1 MGTSAVAGVS
11 YLILLQL
18 FSRIV
23 TFALNTAL
31 ARGLGPQWY
40 AVANVQLQ
48 LVSATALF
56 LSREGLR
63 RACQRIY
70 TGGTGP
76 TLTYG
81 VNLAWL
87 SVPVTAIVALM
98 AGVYF
103 ADSAHSGG
111 AHELVGEDDYAW
123 AVWAMCGAAVI
134 ETCAEPAWLYA
145 QSNMHL
151 PERIIAEGAAL
162 GVRAAATAWLA
173 LHLRQGARAFGTAQ
187 LLYACAYGGLL
198 LALLWRRCSLRL
210 LLPRAHAGRLSPPP
224 AERALA
230 AQMCWQAAQK
240 YVLTEGERLVLMGIA
255 PLEQQGAFALV
266 SNLGSL
272 VARLL
277 LQPLEEMAYAHFS
290 RAASTSASAAATRND
305 GDAAAAAAAD
315 DDDDV
320 PPPLDAAAART
331 VHALLRGAAIFGGVF
346 LCFGPAYSWLL
357 LHLLYGAKWSST
369 DAPALLAYYCMH
381 VCAMALNGLSEAFV
395 HATATRPQLGAL
407 NRVMVV
413 FSAVYVALALGGMLY
428 GGSRGLIVA
437 NTTNMAMRTAY
448 SLRFIRR
455 AAAAAAASS
464 ATAASSTAAG
474 RATAAATTRLL
485 PHPLVVGSLIG
496 SALLTNAAGLVLGT
510 PSSPP
515 AHHALHVL
523 LGGGCLLGVG
533 VCVLRGE
540 REIIAGVRALR
551 RGGDRS
557 E

>member
-56 LSREGLR
+56 LLREGLR

-70 TGGTGP
+70 TGGAGP
-76 TLTYG
+76 TLSYG

-87 SVPVTAIVALM
+87 SVPVTASVALV

-123 AVWAMCGAAVI
+123 AVWAMCSAAVI
-134 ETCAEPAWLYA
+134 EACAEPAWLYA

-151 PERIIAEGAAL
+151 PERIVAEGAAL
-162 GVRAAATAWLA
+162 GVRAAVTAWLA

-187 LLYACAYGGLL
+187 LLYACAYGALL
-198 LALLWRRCSLRL
+198 LVLLWRRCSLRL
-210 LLPRAHAGRLSPPP
+210 LLPRPHAGRWSPPP

-240 YVLTEGERLVLMGIA
+240 YLLTEGERLVLMGIA

-290 RAASTSASAAATRND
+290 RAASAATKRAD
-305 GDAAAAAAAD
+305 GDAAATAGD
-315 DDDDV
+315 DDA
-320 PPPLDAAAART
+320 PPPLDATAART

-346 LCFGPAYSWLL
+346 LCFGPAYAWLL

-407 NRVMVV
+407 NRAMVG
-413 FSAVYVALALGGMLY
+413 FSAVYVALALAGMLY

-437 NTTNMAMRTAY
+437 NAANMAMRTAY

-455 AAAAAAASS
+455 AAAASTS
-464 ATAASSTAAG
+464 ASSTGAE
-474 RATAAATTRLL
+474 RDTAATTRLL
-485 PHPLVVGSLIG
+485 PHPIVIGSLLG

-540 REIIAGVRALR
+540 REMIAGMRALR

-557 E
+557 D